1 MLKALTIFSGNAN
14 RELAQAIC
22 RYVETPLGRAEVTR
36 FADGEV
42 YVEINENVRGVNCFV
57 VQPTC
62 APANDNLMELL
73 VMIDALKRA
82 SAGSIIA
89 VIPYF
94 GYARQDRKSKPR
106 TPISARLV
114 ADLLTAAGV
123 NRVLSIDLHAGQ
135 IQGFFNI
142 PVDHLYAMPVLMD
155 DLRLR
160 FTQEAVIV
168 SPDAGGVERA
178 RAYSKRLGTS
188 LAIID
193 KRRPAPNVC
202 EVVNIIGDVKGRD
215 AIIVDDMVD
224 TAGTLC
230 AAAQAVKAQ
239 GARAVF
245 ACASHGVLSPP
256 AIERIMASP
265 LEELLITDTVPV
277 RAEVRD
283 CPKIKV
289 LPVARLLG
297 EAVKRIHHGDS
308 ISSLLSETRETHTKG
323 KAVMDFAKVNVE
335 VRSGTGKGG
344 SRKVRAAGKVPGVV
358 YGRKVEP
365 VTVTFDEKELLTSLD
380 KEKRRNTVLK
390 LSISGRRQVRGGDG
404 DGARGAD
411 QSAVAAAGP
420 RRLPARRSRR
430 RGARDCAA
438 GPDRQGD
445 RHHRRRQP
453 APEPARHPDRGQA
466 GRHPDQAGGRRHP
479 ARDRRRAPRQRP
491 QAGRR
496 GARAARSARRHRVG
510 RGAEGREGRGRG
522 GARRGRGAGGGR
534 GWRGSGG
541 GWCGSR
547 GRQAAAGKEAGGK
560 EEKKGKK

>member
-1 MLKALTIFSGNAN
+1 MLKALTIFGGNAN
-14 RELAQAIC
+14 RELTSAIC

-36 FADGEV
+36 FADGEI

-89 VIPYF
+89 CIPYF
-94 GYARQDRKSKPR
+94 GYARQDRKTKPR

-123 NRVLSIDLHAGQ
+123 DRVLSIDLHAGQ

-142 PVDHLYAMPVLMD
+142 PVDHLYALPVLMD
-155 DLRLR
+155 ELRPR
-160 FTQEAVIV
+160 FGGGESVIV

-193 KRRPAPNVC
+193 KRRPAPNVS

-215 AIIVDDMVD
+215 AIIIDDMVD

-245 ACASHGVLSPP
+245 GCASHGVLSPP
-256 AIERIMASP
+256 ALDRIMASP
-265 LEELLITDTVPV
+265 LEELIITDTISVRPDV
-277 RAEVRD
+277 RA

-289 LPVARLLG
+289 LSVARLLG

-308 ISSLLSETRETHTKG
+308 ISSL
-323 KAVMDFAKVNVE
+323 F
-335 VRSGTGKGG
+335 
-344 SRKVRAAGKVPGVV
+344 
-358 YGRKVEP
+358 
-365 VTVTFDEKELLTSLD
+365 
-380 KEKRRNTVLK
+380 
-390 LSISGRRQVRGGDG
+390 I
-404 DGARGAD
+404 
-411 QSAVAAAGP
+411 
-420 RRLPARRSRR
+420 
-430 RGARDCAA
+430 
-438 GPDRQGD
+438 
-445 RHHRRRQP
+445 
-453 APEPARHPDRGQA
+453 
-466 GRHPDQAGGRRHP
+466 
-479 ARDRRRAPRQRP
+479 
-491 QAGRR
+491 
-496 GARAARSARRHRVG
+496 
-510 RGAEGREGRGRG
+510 
-522 GARRGRGAGGGR
+522 
-534 GWRGSGG
+534 
-541 GWCGSR
+541 
-547 GRQAAAGKEAGGK
+547 
-560 EEKKGKK
+560 